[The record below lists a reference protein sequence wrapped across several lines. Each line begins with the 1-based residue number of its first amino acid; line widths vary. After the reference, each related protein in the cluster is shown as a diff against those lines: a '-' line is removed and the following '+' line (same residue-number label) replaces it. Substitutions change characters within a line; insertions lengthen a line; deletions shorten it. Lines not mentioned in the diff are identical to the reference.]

1 MSVVNNAQA
10 PTRANN
16 GLPILRLVPW
26 FFLLWW
32 VVLASMIAR
41 QTYFLPIAHHQALN
55 TTTLSTEPIIPRG
68 PKILYIVTSM
78 AEFDNGQ
85 RNTLQGR
92 DRYQE
97 SLVPVVSEA
106 VASMLSF
113 GYEVDLYLIT
123 HYEVRS
129 ERRELLREKLPTRVG
144 FEVWDD
150 ATPLGYKFQPGNNN
164 KKNGQEDGQQELI
177 QPITNALSRQHRLV
191 IKDKLLHYDLFVS
204 FEDDMLINGHHVQH
218 YFAMTD
224 ELRQMKYVAP
234 LWRPTSTEPHP
245 IKPLDQYYGNLTKI
259 QLARL
264 LPGFIRVEVVANKR
278 DFQRGRQEIP
288 VSVLRNTSK
297 RSTVSID
304 AKPCCFRSRS
314 SLADNLQSAHHRSLA
329 RPGID
334 DIFLW
339 ETQSI
344 ALGLHKMPDSS
355 SLDWVVLQRGVD
367 QVYLPREK
375 MIGEYWTGT
384 NLSNNVAERPNPT
397 HPKFIN
403 NMGGWMATPEQILA
417 WHRSHCKGQLLPPY
431 DDRDGLKNNVEY
443 WSGGLSLVGMNTCQ
457 LQRIISLKPEDFSK
471 HLIYHTSNNKQK
483 SKNLAFTNVQDFW
496 DELYSVQL
504 EAEVL
509 IPST

>member
-41 QTYFLPIAHHQALN
+41 QTYFLAIAHHQALN
-55 TTTLSTEPIIPRG
+55 TTTLSTEPIIRRG

-218 YFAMTD
+218 YFAMTEEFASNETCGSSVETHFLRASSD
-224 ELRQMKYVAP
+224 KTTRSILRQ
-234 LWRPTSTEPHP
+234 PH
-245 IKPLDQYYGNLTKI
+245 Q
-259 QLARL
+259 
-264 LPGFIRVEVVANKR
+264 
-278 DFQRGRQEIP
+278 
-288 VSVLRNTSK
+288 NTTGSPA
-297 RSTVSID
+297 SGIY
-304 AKPCCFRSRS
+304 PC
-314 SLADNLQSAHHRSLA
+314 
-329 RPGID
+329 G
-334 DIFLW
+334 
-339 ETQSI
+339 
-344 ALGLHKMPDSS
+344 
-355 SLDWVVLQRGVD
+355 
-367 QVYLPREK
+367 
-375 MIGEYWTGT
+375 
-384 NLSNNVAERPNPT
+384 
-397 HPKFIN
+397 
-403 NMGGWMATPEQILA
+403 
-417 WHRSHCKGQLLPPY
+417 
-431 DDRDGLKNNVEY
+431 
-443 WSGGLSLVGMNTCQ
+443 SGG
-457 LQRIISLKPEDFSK
+457 
-471 HLIYHTSNNKQK
+471 KQK
-483 SKNLAFTNVQDFW
+483 RLPTRATRNS
-496 DELYSVQL
+496 SVRPAKHVKAIDSVYRCKTL
-504 EAEVL
+504 L
-509 IPST
+509 F